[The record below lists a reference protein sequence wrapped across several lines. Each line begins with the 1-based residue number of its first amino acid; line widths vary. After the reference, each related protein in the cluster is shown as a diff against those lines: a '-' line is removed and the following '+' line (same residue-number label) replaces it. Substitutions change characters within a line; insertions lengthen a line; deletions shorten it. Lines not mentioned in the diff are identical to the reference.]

1 MHAHDTVRT
10 SDAVC
15 SEMRAAYEVGK
26 AAQREVIL
34 GAPTIFTPAEYLR
47 TLSTCQRQ

>member
-1 MHAHDTVRT
+1 MHSYATP
-10 SDAVC
+10 SDATR

-47 TLSTCQRQ
+47 TLASCQRQ